1 MNGKKKQIPTA
12 KTAVGMTCGRL
23 RAPRSDRS
31 AGYIEDAAVKGQ
43 RPEMPVGVGLGLEP
57 SVTVFVNEGVVVE
70 VGVGGVDAGDFFG
83 LAGA

>member
-12 KTAVGMTCGRL
+12 KTAVGMTWGRL
-23 RAPRSDRS
+23 RASRSDRS
-31 AGYIEDAAVKGQ
+31 AGYIEDVTVKG
-43 RPEMPVGVGLGLEP
+43 RPEMPGGVGLGLKP

-70 VGVGGVDAGDFFG
+70 VGVGGVDTGDFFG